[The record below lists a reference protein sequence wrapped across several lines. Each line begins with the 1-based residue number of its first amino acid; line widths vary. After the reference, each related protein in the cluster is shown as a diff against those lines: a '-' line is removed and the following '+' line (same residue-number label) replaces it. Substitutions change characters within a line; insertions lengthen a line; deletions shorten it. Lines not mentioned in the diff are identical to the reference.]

1 MNKTIPF
8 PFGKGKRR
16 EQNTAGE
23 EPSLREQM
31 SPSELGMADMPF
43 LLLTILL
50 VMIGV
55 IMVFSASYARSYAEE
70 GKATV
75 YFARQAIFAIVGIA
89 AMLFFSRWNY
99 HIWRALSIP
108 GMGITLILLLLVL
121 LIGTKEGGARRW
133 IYLGFSFQ
141 PSEVAKATMIML
153 FATMMSSYKDR
164 MKTFKYGVAPFAV
177 VLGMLAIL
185 LALEPHLSAIIIIFA
200 IGAAMMFLGG
210 VDGKWFAAGGIVV
223 ALFVAIFLATM
234 GYASERVT
242 AWRDPWGDQSDT
254 SYQIVQS
261 LYAIGSGGLMGT
273 GLGRGRQKYLY
284 LPEEHNDY
292 IFAIVCE
299 ELGFVGAMVILL
311 LFMLLIIRGY
321 WIAIHARDRFGALL
335 AGGCVTHIALQT
347 FFNIG
352 VVTNF
357 LPATGIS
364 LPFFSYGGTALLV
377 QLFEMGL
384 VLSVSRQSK
393 NQPLAQV
400 RRDKK

>member
-1 MNKTIPF
+1 MNAAIPF
-8 PFGKGKRR
+8 FRKKRNSR
-16 EQNTAGE
+16 TPKAPGE
-23 EPSLREQM
+23 EPSLRDQM
-31 SPSELGMADMPF
+31 SPSELGMVDMPF

-55 IMVFSASYARSYAEE
+55 IMVFSASYARAYAEE

-75 YFARQAIFAIVGIA
+75 YFARQAVFAVVGIG

-99 HIWRALSIP
+99 QIWRALSF
-108 GMGITLILLLLVL
+108 LIMAGTVVLLLLVL
-121 LIGTKEGGARRW
+121 LIGTEEGGARRW

-141 PSEVAKATMIML
+141 PSEVAKVALIMV

-164 MKTFKYGVAPFAV
+164 MKTFKYGVLPFGVILAV
-177 VLGMLAIL
+177 LAGL
-185 LALEPHLSAIIIIFA
+185 LALEPHFSAIIIIFS

-210 VDGKWFAAGGIVV
+210 VDYRWFVVGGIVV
-223 ALFVAIFLATM
+223 ALFVVIYLSTM
-234 GYASERVT
+234 GYASERIT
-242 AWRDPWGDQSDT
+242 AWRNPWDEQAQSDA

-292 IFAIVCE
+292 IFAIACE

-311 LFMLLIIRGY
+311 LFVLLILRGY
-321 WIAIHARDRFGALL
+321 WIALHARDRFGVLL
-335 AGGCVTHIALQT
+335 AGGVITHIALQT

-393 NQPLAQV
+393 NQLMI
-400 RRDKK
+400 